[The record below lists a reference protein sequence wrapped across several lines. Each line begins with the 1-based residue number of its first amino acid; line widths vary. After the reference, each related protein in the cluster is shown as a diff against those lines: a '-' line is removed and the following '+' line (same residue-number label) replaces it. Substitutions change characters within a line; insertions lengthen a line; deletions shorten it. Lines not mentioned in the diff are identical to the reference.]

1 MAALEVFFPGS
12 SELAWGFP
20 LTFSELTA
28 RRTARFGRFAIT
40 PYVVSHPSGSE
51 AFAFRLE
58 TDDLVIGYSGDTE
71 WTDVLLEV
79 ARNADLFIVEC
90 YAYDGAAQNH
100 INYRILRNNLSKLG
114 SKRLLL
120 THLSREML
128 DRLSDVDLEVSE
140 DGQLL
145 EL

>member
-1 MAALEVFFPGS
+1 
-12 SELAWGFP
+12 
-20 LTFSELTA
+20 
-28 RRTARFGRFAIT
+28 
-40 PYVVSHPSGSE
+40 
-51 AFAFRLE
+51 
-58 TDDLVIGYSGDTE
+58 
-71 WTDVLLEV
+71 
-79 ARNADLFIVEC
+79 
-90 YAYDGAAQNH
+90 
-100 INYRILRNNLSKLG
+100 LRNNSSKLG